1 MGHAAMPANS
11 RRKHP
16 ASEAIAISTGQF
28 SSRRSLLAV
37 PPSLDEKAMIP
48 ATLTADVDNLIR
60 RGQKHWLQTVCA
72 ALGQAPESM
81 DARSLIANL
90 PTTNNSDAAHCLA
103 NIVHQ
108 AEGVL
113 PWNALGAS
121 IDLCS
126 AMFSRWQ
133 QQQHLEL
140 LWTGPSPA
148 SQIPARRIDQVFY
161 DLIGSAKRE
170 ILLVTFA
177 AHKISRLT
185 DLLVNA
191 LNRGVHVRLIL
202 EFEETS
208 QGQLSMDALNAF
220 PEAIRQRGQIYYW
233 PLDKRERNAY
243 GKPGKLHAKVAI
255 IDDQVVLS
263 SANLTDDAFNRNL
276 ELGARFS
283 SDELLQRLREHF
295 DSLCADGTLRL
306 LKA

>member
-1 MGHAAMPANS
+1 
-11 RRKHP
+11 
-16 ASEAIAISTGQF
+16 
-28 SSRRSLLAV
+28 
-37 PPSLDEKAMIP
+37 MIP
-48 ATLTADVDNLIR
+48 SALAGDIDNLVR
-60 RGQKHWLQTVCA
+60 RAPKHWLQTVCA
-72 ALGQAPESM
+72 ALDQAHESM
-81 DARSLIANL
+81 AAGSLIANL
-90 PTTNNSDAAHCLA
+90 PATNNGDVAHCLA
-103 NIVHQ
+103 NIIRQ
-108 AEGVL
+108 TEGVL
-113 PWNALGAS
+113 SWKTLGAS

-126 AMFSRWQ
+126 SIFSRWQ
-133 QQQHLEL
+133 QEQHTEL

-148 SQIPARRIDQVFY
+148 SQIPARRIDQVLY

-185 DLLVNA
+185 DGLVKA

-220 PEAIRQRGQIYYW
+220 PEVIRQRGQIYYW

-276 ELGARFS
+276 ELGALLYS
-283 SDELLQRLREHF
+283 SDILQRLREHF
-295 DSLCADGTLRL
+295 DGLCVNGILKL
-306 LKA
+306 LS